1 MPELP
6 EVEVYRRAVR
16 DRVLRRRV
24 STVSVESP
32 GILDDVSAS
41 TLRRHLKGAALV
53 DTRRHGKHLFVAVAR
68 DGGEP
73 HRWLRLHFGMT
84 GEPVV
89 WDGAWAAG
97 GDGGGAGVREP
108 PQTRL
113 RLDFEGGRHL
123 AIRNV
128 RKLGRIGLVEDP
140 DAWIAAKGLGPD
152 PWRGFD
158 EADLGARL
166 RGRGG
171 ALKGALMD
179 QEVVAGLG
187 NVYVDEI
194 LFDARLDPSSATDA
208 LDPPHLRRLHASL
221 HRVLELAVERGARP
235 DAVPRTWLLRHRE
248 DGARCPRCGG
258 RIEKTTMGGRST
270 YRCVVHQGTVG

>member
-6 EVEVYRRAVR
+6 DVEVYRRTVR
-16 DRVLRRRV
+16 DRTLRRRV
-24 STVSVESP
+24 AAVSVESP
-32 GILDDVSAS
+32 GILEDVSAS

-89 WDGAWAAG
+89 WDGAWAG
-97 GDGGGAGVREP
+97 GDEP

-113 RLDFEGGRHL
+113 RLDFEDGRHL

-152 PWRGFD
+152 PWRGFG
-158 EADLGARL
+158 EADLEARL
-166 RGRGG
+166 RGRSG

-179 QEVVAGLG
+179 QAVVAGLG

-194 LFDARLDPSSATDA
+194 LFDARLDPASATDA
-208 LDPPHLRRLHASL
+208 LEPGHLRRLHASL
-221 HRVLELAVERGARP
+221 HRVLELAVEKDAQP
-235 DAVPRTWLLRHRE
+235 DAVPRTWLLPHRE
-248 DGARCPRCGG
+248 EGAACPRCGG
-258 RIEKTTMGGRST
+258 RIEKTTMAGRST
-270 YRCVVHQGTVG
+270 YRCVGHQETVG